1 VVASCRRW
9 SRVAG
14 GGVTVVTG
22 SCLSFKFRDGWCE
35 IRVGKG
41 LGFCVF
47 LLGCCRMKSVFLIG
61 FAAHLFFWAEIEFGG
76 AVYFLRNVWEGVDQI
91 QVRLIELHLLI
102 EVKML

>member
-1 VVASCRRW
+1 
-9 SRVAG
+9 
-14 GGVTVVTG
+14 
-22 SCLSFKFRDGWCE
+22 
-35 IRVGKG
+35 
-41 LGFCVF
+41 
-47 LLGCCRMKSVFLIG
+47 MKSVFLIG